1 MPRKGHR
8 GENVYSLIEEFKI
21 ISSKKEKLSYICRV
35 IQEFRVDG
43 SQGNPAHAD
52 EFLNVVL
59 PFVESNLDSV
69 CSDNDWIGALVGII
83 TDHAASR
90 HVENIKE
97 YSYQYHDSYEKA
109 IFVVLSMVET
119 TQLLMSFMDALVKL
133 ELADSLIESLCT
145 ILIKDISYATQVCPR
160 K

>member
-1 MPRKGHR
+1 MSRNCHR
-8 GENVYSLIEEFKI
+8 GESVYSLIEKFKI

-35 IQEFRVDG
+35 IQEFRVNE
-43 SQGNPAHAD
+43 SQVNPAYAD

-69 CSDNDWIGALVGII
+69 SSDDEWIGALVGII

-90 HVENIKE
+90 HVDNLRK
-97 YSYQYHDSYEKA
+97 YSYCYHDSYEKA

-119 TQLLMSFMDALVKL
+119 TQLLRCFMDALVKL
-133 ELADSLIESLCT
+133 GLADSLLKSLST
-145 ILIKDISYATQVCPR
+145 ILIKDISYATQVR
-160 K
+160 KRK

>member
-133 ELADSLIESLCT
+133 ELEDSLIESLST
-145 ILIKDISYATQVCPR
+145 ILIKDISYATQVCTR